1 MVTMGGGYDCDV
13 PTVVRDDCSKGEQ
26 TLELEGSR
34 ERGGEREM
42 DSTGYRRQH
51 GLELKTGWHMA
62 KSGLRITTTRVESS
76 GLPSDLWAGN
86 IIIPISET
94 RGTLKL

>member
-26 TLELEGSR
+26 TLEIEGSR

-51 GLELKTGWHMA
+51 GLGTA
-62 KSGLRITTTRVESS
+62 ESS
-76 GLPSDLWAGN
+76 GDQ
-86 IIIPISET
+86 I
-94 RGTLKL
+94 KLVHRE